1 MDGTKIEQ
9 SLTSLKK
16 RIISPIKWEKEKIGN
31 KPIPSYVNKDNKICI
46 WFTDYFYVP
55 VEHVGLVYKNGVFQR
70 YLFTG
75 LHKVK
80 NPQESIRIE
89 GTSYNQIERAI
100 DITYCDGSTY
110 RIYES
115 IEYRVSKDGIHS
127 KLANTK
133 NAMQLIGPL
142 LYPLVRKYYATLEPE
157 DSTGR
162 INDKIMVLIRKEL
175 AKSGIW
181 LMSFYPKCRR
191 KIKYIRYTGD
201 EYTNKAQN
209 LHREIEENGK
219 EELTMNTND
228 FEELNDFQEP
238 EESMNS
244 NWENKNKND
253 KKIVKLAACVIGGL
267 FGLSLVM
274 GCFSVIET
282 GERGVVL
289 RLGEYKY
296 TMNEGL
302 NFKAP
307 LIDSVYKLQVRDRS
321 YNSDVEVSSKDMQT
335 IKISSALVYS
345 LDESKVGDIYR
356 RYGNNIETT
365 IIKPTV
371 AEVINSTIAQYPIEE
386 FVNKRDEISQK
397 IMGSL
402 KVRLADIGI
411 DIKSF
416 LITNHDFSDDYN
428 KAIEQKKIAEQA
440 AITAEYNKQKAQ
452 LDSEA
457 NKYRQEGLSKY
468 VLMEKFLDKWDGHM
482 PKVLTGSDSNMSMI
496 LNTDDLK

>member
-1 MDGTKIEQ
+1 MDNTKKLQRWIRCVKEIIAPNEWQKRRLRNNSIEW
-9 SLTSLKK
+9 LAD
-16 RIISPIKWEKEKIGN
+16 
-31 KPIPSYVNKDNKICI
+31 DNHKVRI
-46 WFTDYFYVP
+46 WFSKYFYIP
-55 VEHVGLVYKNGVFQR
+55 AKHIGLVYKDGIFQR
-70 YLFTG
+70 YLFPG
-75 LHKVK
+75 LHKIKSAKETVCLE
-80 NPQESIRIE
+80 ES
-89 GTSYNQIERAI
+89 SYSRNEITI
-100 DITYCDGSTY
+100 DVTYRDGSTY
-110 RIYES
+110 RIDES
-115 IEYRVSKDGIHS
+115 IGYVASRAAIH
-127 KLANTK
+127 ANISFSRRPIE
-133 NAMQLIGPL
+133 LIL
-142 LYPLVRKYYATLEPE
+142 DQIYPLVRDKFATIEPK
-157 DSTGR
+157 DSHEH
-162 INDKIMVLIRKEL
+162 INNQIMLAFRDKL
-175 AKSGIW
+175 AKYGIW
-181 LMSFYPKCRR
+181 LMFLYPKGRR
-191 KIKYIRYTGD
+191 KIKYLKYID
-201 EYTNKAQN
+201 SEDTNQSQN
-209 LHREIEENGK
+209 LNSELQQK
-219 EELTMNTND
+219 EKKESTMDTNNFD
-228 FEELNDFQEP
+228 EQNEYEELNEAELQKYRDRR
-238 EESMNS
+238 ML
-244 NWENKNKND
+244 
-253 KKIVKLAACVIGGL
+253 VKLASYAIGGI
-267 FGLSLVM
+267 FCISLIS
-274 GCFSVIET
+274 GCFSIIET

-289 RLGEYKY
+289 RFGEYKY
-296 TMNEGL
+296 TMSEGL

-307 LIDSVYKLQVRDRS
+307 IIDSVYKLQVRDRS

-397 IMGSL
+397 IMSSL

-482 PKVLTGSDSNMSMI
+482 PKVLTGNDNNMSMI
-496 LNTDDLK
+496 LNSSDLGDK

>member
-1 MDGTKIEQ
+1 M
-9 SLTSLKK
+9 TSILFIILFWVLVFYFSDIKK
-16 RIISPIKWEKEKIGN
+16 LIHEFIDEIQKENNEVQKMN
-31 KPIPSYVNKDNKICI
+31 HDDFELN
-46 WFTDYFYVP
+46 
-55 VEHVGLVYKNGVFQR
+55 
-70 YLFTG
+70 
-75 LHKVK
+75 
-80 NPQESIRIE
+80 
-89 GTSYNQIERAI
+89 AI
-100 DITYCDGSTY
+100 NSNDGSNSQT
-110 RIYES
+110 RIVYGNPKRRGPDKND
-115 IEYRVSKDGIHS
+115 IKVG
-127 KLANTK
+127 KLAT
-133 NAMQLIGPL
+133 
-142 LYPLVRKYYATLEPE
+142 
-157 DSTGR
+157 
-162 INDKIMVLIRKEL
+162 
-175 AKSGIW
+175 
-181 LMSFYPKCRR
+181 
-191 KIKYIRYTGD
+191 
-201 EYTNKAQN
+201 
-209 LHREIEENGK
+209 
-219 EELTMNTND
+219 
-228 FEELNDFQEP
+228 
-238 EESMNS
+238 
-244 NWENKNKND
+244 
-253 KKIVKLAACVIGGL
+253 CVVGGL
-267 FGLSLVM
+267 FGLSLLM

-289 RLGEYKY
+289 RFGEYMY

-302 NFKAP
+302 HFKAP
-307 LIDSVYKLQVRDRS
+307 LIDDVYKMQVRDRS

-397 IMGSL
+397 IMNSL
-402 KVRLADIGI
+402 KTRLADIGI

-496 LNTDDLK
+496 LNTDDLNKE

>member
-1 MDGTKIEQ
+1 MGFV
-9 SLTSLKK
+9 
-16 RIISPIKWEKEKIGN
+16 IG
-31 KPIPSYVNKDNKICI
+31 YVLL
-46 WFTDYFYVP
+46 
-55 VEHVGLVYKNGVFQR
+55 VG
-70 YLFTG
+70 
-75 LHKVK
+75 
-80 NPQESIRIE
+80 
-89 GTSYNQIERAI
+89 AI
-100 DITYCDGSTY
+100 LAIGAMEDM
-110 RIYES
+110 
-115 IEYRVSKDGIHS
+115 SKDTNKKKQHEENEQVVAILDNENLDNDEKS
-127 KLANTK
+127 NNPNEVNEKDANV
-133 NAMQLIGPL
+133 M
-142 LYPLVRKYYATLEPE
+142 E
-157 DSTGR
+157 DSE
-162 INDKIMVLIRKEL
+162 M
-175 AKSGIW
+175 
-181 LMSFYPKCRR
+181 
-191 KIKYIRYTGD
+191 
-201 EYTNKAQN
+201 
-209 LHREIEENGK
+209 
-219 EELTMNTND
+219 
-228 FEELNDFQEP
+228 FEEDERNPFVNHEP
-238 EESMNS
+238 
-244 NWENKNKND
+244 KNETP
-253 KKIVKLAACVIGGL
+253 KISVNPNEVGKVVAAVIGGV
-267 FGLSLVM
+267 FALSVIT
-274 GCFSVIET
+274 GCFSIIET

-289 RLGEYKY
+289 RFGEYKY

-307 LIDSVYKLQVRDRS
+307 FIDSVYKLQVRDRS

-402 KVRLADIGI
+402 KTRLADIGI

-496 LNTDDLK
+496 LNTDDLNK

>member
-1 MDGTKIEQ
+1 MSDVIIFSIFFVIGVGFLVFLYKEDQRGVTRSNEHKDIGSPDVMEEIEPYEV
-9 SLTSLKK
+9 K
-16 RIISPIKWEKEKIGN
+16 EKEKTDMFEEDERN
-31 KPIPSYVNKDNKICI
+31 PFVNQSPKKVGPKIDI
-46 WFTDYFYVP
+46 NP
-55 VEHVGLVYKNGVFQR
+55 NGV
-70 YLFTG
+70 G
-75 LHKVK
+75 KVVA
-80 NPQESIRIE
+80 
-89 GTSYNQIERAI
+89 G
-100 DITYCDGSTY
+100 
-110 RIYES
+110 
-115 IEYRVSKDGIHS
+115 
-127 KLANTK
+127 
-133 NAMQLIGPL
+133 
-142 LYPLVRKYYATLEPE
+142 
-157 DSTGR
+157 
-162 INDKIMVLIRKEL
+162 
-175 AKSGIW
+175 
-181 LMSFYPKCRR
+181 
-191 KIKYIRYTGD
+191 
-201 EYTNKAQN
+201 
-209 LHREIEENGK
+209 
-219 EELTMNTND
+219 
-228 FEELNDFQEP
+228 
-238 EESMNS
+238 
-244 NWENKNKND
+244 
-253 KKIVKLAACVIGGL
+253 VIGGI
-267 FGLSLVM
+267 FALSVIT
-274 GCFSVIET
+274 GCFSIIET

-289 RLGEYKY
+289 RFGEYKY

-307 LIDSVYKLQVRDRS
+307 FIDSVYKLQVRDRS